1 MLSAASLLGL
11 SSCTKDLDRFPTNGE
26 TPEKIFSDPA
36 KTLQALAKVYGA
48 YGRVTGGMPEKAMA
62 PTSPG
67 LTRARATSYVSSSS
81 CRSSPP
87 S

>member
-1 MLSAASLLGL
+1 MHTDKKTLRRGLLVLSAASLLGL

-48 YGRVTGGMPEKAMA
+48 YG
-62 PTSPG
+62 
-67 LTRARATSYVSSSS
+67 L
-81 CRSSPP
+81 
-87 S
+87 